1 MTERN
6 MPETEN
12 DYFLIKSFLDGDNTA
27 FNKIINKYR
36 QKIYW
41 HARKMTGNHLDAD
54 EIVQEVML
62 VIYKKLKDFRSESSL
77 YTWIYRITSTRSL
90 NLIKSRNT
98 KRTVSYDDPDTPEAV
113 YKNDIVEDIDQKD
126 KLKKLDILL
135 QELPPKQREVFIFR
149 NMDGLSY
156 EEISE
161 ITGKSTGALKA
172 NYFHA
177 LNKLSEMMKNEF
189 E

>member
-1 MTERN
+1 
-6 MPETEN
+6 MPDIEKE
-12 DYFLIKSFLDGDNTA
+12 DYLIKAFLEGDNTA
-27 FNKIINKYR
+27 FNKIVNKYR

-62 VIYKKLKDFRSESSL
+62 VIYRKLKDFRSDSSL
-77 YTWIYRITSTRSL
+77 YTWIYKITSTRSL
-90 NLIKSRNT
+90 NLIKSRKT
-98 KRTVSYDDPDTPEAV
+98 KKTISYDDPDTPV
-113 YKNDIVEDIDQKD
+113 TGYKDDIIEDMDKRE
-126 KLKKLDILL
+126 KLKKLDFFL
-135 QELPPKQREVFIFR
+135 QDLPPKQREVFIFR

-189 E
+189 N

>member
-1 MTERN
+1 
-6 MPETEN
+6 MPESEN
-12 DYFLIKSFLDGDNTA
+12 EDFLIRSFLDGDHSA

-62 VIYKKLKDFRSESSL
+62 VVYKKLKDFRRESSL

-90 NLIKSRNT
+90 NLIKSRKT
-98 KRTVSYDDPDTPEAV
+98 KKTISYDDPDMPDTG
-113 YKNDIVEDIDQKD
+113 YKDDIIEDIDKRD
-126 KLKKLDILL
+126 KLKKLDIYL
-135 QELPPKQREVFIFR
+135 QDLPPKQREVFIFR
-149 NMDGLSY
+149 NLDGLSY
-156 EEISE
+156 DEISE

-177 LNKLSEMMKNEF
+177 LNKLSEKMKNEF